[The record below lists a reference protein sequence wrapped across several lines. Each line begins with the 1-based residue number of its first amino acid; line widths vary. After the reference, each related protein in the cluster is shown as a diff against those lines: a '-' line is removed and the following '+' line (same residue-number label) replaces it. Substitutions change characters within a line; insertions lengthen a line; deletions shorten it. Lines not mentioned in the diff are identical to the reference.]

1 MKYLITESRL
11 ESSIVKY
18 IKGRYPQVEAV
29 GFSHDR
35 VRYCDNSN
43 VVDKYTDIIV
53 IFDRENHPMSISD
66 LNLLWENLTEDVD
79 ELYNLDLDM
88 YCSKWEMVA
97 KEYETRGGVKVYYN
111 VDFY

>member
-35 VRYCDNSN
+35 I
-43 VVDKYTDIIV
+43 DIVTIQ
-53 IFDRENHPMSISD
+53 ILWISIQIS
-66 LNLLWENLTEDVD
+66 L
-79 ELYNLDLDM
+79 
-88 YCSKWEMVA
+88 
-97 KEYETRGGVKVYYN
+97 
-111 VDFY
+111 

>member
-18 IKGRYPQVEAV
+18 IKGHYPQVEGV
-29 GFSHDR
+29 GFSHGK
-35 VRYCDNSN
+35 VRYCSNSN
-43 VVDKYTDIIV
+43 VVDEYTDIIV
-53 IFDRENHPMSISD
+53 IFDRENHPMSTNDIASLWVNLRDNVGD
-66 LNLLWENLTEDVD
+66 LFNL
-79 ELYNLDLDM
+79 ELEE

-97 KEYETRGGVKVYYN
+97 MEYETRLGGKVYNN